1 MKTIFRQGLLASV
14 IAASGLVVSATGAF
28 AQAAPANGDVNFTG
42 TVGSVCT
49 FSNMSNGTLA
59 GNGGRLESA
68 DPFVGAP
75 APGSAVGNIDVD
87 CTGDVIISVGLPQ
100 DNGST
105 TDLLP
110 TAAGYG
116 TVVADS
122 NSNFIA
128 AHDMFGGTINE
139 IPSGTLF
146 GPYNET
152 LSVGMFIDAGFVPE
166 GAYNYN
172 VVVTATPQ

>member
-1 MKTIFRQGLLASV
+1 MKTILRKGLLASV

-28 AQAAPANGDVNFTG
+28 AQAAPANGDVNFMG

-49 FSNMSNGTLA
+49 FSNMSNGTLV
-59 GNGGRLESA
+59 GGGSFLESA
-68 DPFVGAP
+68 NPLNTTNP
-75 APGSAVGNIDVD
+75 PGSAVGNIDLD
-87 CTGDVIISVGLPQ
+87 CTGNVEISVGLPQ

-110 TAAGYG
+110 TANAYG
-116 TVVADS
+116 ATVADS
-122 NSNFIA
+122 SSGFLAGADVFSGTPSSNSS
-128 AHDMFGGTINE
+128 GTI
-139 IPSGTLF
+139 F
-146 GPYNET
+146 GPFNDT
-152 LSVGMFIDAGFVPE
+152 LSVGMYIDAGFVPE